1 MHIDSCILKLLMR
14 KSFLLLNIQ
23 KILFCLLNYIAM

>member
-14 KSFLLLNIQ
+14 KSFLLVNIQ
-23 KILFCLLNYIAM
+23 KFLFCSLNYIAM